1 MIIST
6 HIFSLY
12 VFFLHIQVLNIRNF
26 YRTHH
31 YRVCMVRIPWCG
43 GLQSQYVQNVTTP
56 PYVYE

>member
-31 YRVCMVRIPWCG
+31 YG